1 MEKVSFNS
9 NVFQL
14 SEHSTADRL
23 LYCILVFWH
32 LSDSLNIL
40 ELFRN
45 YAGFQ
50 RPVIELQELNTA
62 EKKIL
67 SSWKKTAPETAG
79 QPHIHWVLQEI
90 GLIFPFF
97 TLLLLSGG
105 KSMKCSN
112 SY

>member
-14 SEHSTADRL
+14 SEHSTVDRL

-67 SSWKKTAPETAG
+67 SSCLHGKKQLLRQLANP
-79 QPHIHWVLQEI
+79 IYI
-90 GLIFPFF
+90 GFCK
-97 TLLLLSGG
+97 
-105 KSMKCSN
+105 KSD
-112 SY
+112 